1 MESCPNYK
9 LSLLIEWAEKVIC
22 LEDRFHLETQFS
34 QSKSFRRQL
43 NYSQSS
49 TRPLPSQRCFP
60 LTPNRSCNL
69 SFGNGSFINFKKF
82 LSWKINISFSSKRR
96 IWFQILLILMIVKN
110 ASDKINIVIVV
121 RSNTISNSILFL
133 ILFYF

>member
-60 LTPNRSCNL
+60 LTSNRSCNL

-82 LSWKINISFSSKRR
+82 LSWKINISFSSERR